1 MAKKIRILQLA
12 PRFPFPADDGG
23 KIGIA
28 NILKEFTEQGADV
41 TFFSFHDKGRNSVT
55 PEALEEG
62 KSYADIRLLEHSTKN
77 SPYRIIKTFVNY
89 QSIYIEK
96 HINVRIINYISELI
110 REKKFDVVH
119 ADHSC
124 MARLA
129 LFVKK
134 TCNIPAGLRLHNIEW
149 IIWKRYAEN
158 LKRFSPKRLYVEQQ
172 TYFLRDEETKLFS
185 KMDVC
190 FPITEPDKQRAMELA
205 PDGNYVVASAGVNPD
220 EWNPY
225 SNIIKKPNQIILATT
240 YQWRH
245 NIDAVKWFIEQVMP
259 DLRKINPDITL
270 ILIGKDQPKWLSKYS
285 GLGVKPLGYVA
296 QVQPYLNESAV
307 YVAPLFVGGGIRIKI
322 IEAMAMELPVVATP
336 LAAEGI
342 NAKPED
348 GLILSDDKD
357 SFIKNILFLVKNP
370 LYTKSL
376 GKNARKFVTKEF
388 SWKKNV
394 EIMLNEYSKLTKFN
408 EQLKIVI
415 ILFYIKSN

>member
-1 MAKKIRILQLA
+1 MAKKIRILQIA

-28 NILKEFTEQGADV
+28 NILKEFSNQGAEV
-41 TFFSFHDKGRNSVT
+41 TFFSFQDNIRNKVT

-62 KSYADIRLLEHSTKN
+62 KNYADIKLLEHSTKN
-77 SPYRIIKTFVNY
+77 SFYRIIKTFVNY

-96 HINVRIINYISELI
+96 HINEKILNYISKLI
-110 REKKFDVVH
+110 QEKKFDVVH

-134 TCNIPAGLRLHNIEW
+134 TSNIPAGLRLHNIEW
-149 IIWKRYAEN
+149 VIWKRYAEN
-158 LKRFSPKRLYVEQQ
+158 LKRYNPKRLYVEQQ
-172 TYFLRDEETKLFS
+172 TYFLRNEETKIYS

-205 PDGNYVVASAGVNPD
+205 PEGNYVVASAGVNPD
-220 EWNPY
+220 EWKSSPDINR
-225 SNIIKKPNQIILATT
+225 NPNQLILATT
-240 YQWRH
+240 YQWIH
-245 NIDAVKWFIEQVMP
+245 NIEALKWFIEQVMP

-270 ILIGKDQPKWLSKYS
+270 NLIGKGQPKWLSKYS
-285 GLGVKPLGYVA
+285 GIGVKPLGYVA
-296 QVQPYLNESAV
+296 QVQPYLNESAI
-307 YVAPLFVGGGIRIKI
+307 YIAPLFVGGGIRIKI
-322 IEAMAMELPVVATP
+322 LEAMAMELPVVATP

-348 GLILSDDKD
+348 GLILSEDKD
-357 SFIKNILFLVKNP
+357 SFIKNILFLIKNP

-376 GKNARKFVTKEF
+376 GKNARKFITREF

-394 EIMLNEYSKLTKFN
+394 EIMLNEYRRLTN
-408 EQLKIVI
+408 L
-415 ILFYIKSN
+415 